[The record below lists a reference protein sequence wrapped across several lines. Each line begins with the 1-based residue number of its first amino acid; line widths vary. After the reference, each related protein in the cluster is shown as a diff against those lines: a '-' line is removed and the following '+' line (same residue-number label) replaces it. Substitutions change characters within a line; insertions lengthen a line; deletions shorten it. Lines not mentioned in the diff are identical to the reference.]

1 MSGRIA
7 SSSKRTLFPALRFR
21 AKIVLGF
28 AAVLVI
34 SAGSMAFS
42 YFGFERVASGVGS
55 YRSSVSE
62 ADLARNIDR
71 ELLAYRSAVRYFVV
85 TGKEDDAKAAL
96 DAEGSLKN
104 AVDQAVKSAK
114 KPARQESLNKL
125 AKEFS
130 NFSATFAKV
139 LQAKR
144 DSALLVQNQ
153 LTRNANLLKYKL
165 DDIGNSASDAEAQAI
180 EFGTKQVNAQFQT
193 ASAAATNFVLT
204 SDQTIANSA
213 LARLKFVENSLGAV
227 YTMDDKIVAGLKDA
241 KALLGAYRE
250 ALEKLIANA
259 KLVDDLVTEMS
270 GSAGAILQGA
280 TAMKAD
286 LVAEQQRLDSESEA
300 TIGKTEQLVLMLAI
314 GGTLSGAVLAFLLG
328 T

>member
-1 MSGRIA
+1 MGVGMSGRIA
-7 SSSKRTLFPALRFR
+7 SPSKRSLFPTLRFR
-21 AKIVLGF
+21 ANLILGF

-42 YFGFERVASGVGS
+42 YCGFERVSSGVGS
-55 YRSSVSE
+55 YRASVAE

-96 DAEGSLKN
+96 DTEASLKS
-104 AVDQAVKSAK
+104 AIDQAVKNAN
-114 KPARQESLNKL
+114 KPARQESLGKL

-130 NFSATFAKV
+130 NFSSTFGKV

-153 LTRNANLLKYKL
+153 LTRNANLLKFKL
-165 DDIGNSASDAEAQAI
+165 DDIGNNASDSEAQAI

-204 SDQTIANSA
+204 
-213 LARLKFVENSLGAV
+213 
-227 YTMDDKIVAGLKDA
+227 
-241 KALLGAYRE
+241 
-250 ALEKLIANA
+250 
-259 KLVDDLVTEMS
+259 
-270 GSAGAILQGA
+270 
-280 TAMKAD
+280 
-286 LVAEQQRLDSESEA
+286 
-300 TIGKTEQLVLMLAI
+300 
-314 GGTLSGAVLAFLLG
+314 
-328 T
+328 